1 MTIAPN
7 KHGDLFDVLL
17 PHLKAGPH
25 DPGLVVAIVGGGG
38 KTATLFALA
47 TASRARGL
55 RVAVTTTTHIRD
67 PRLELGRD
75 FDHIVLVD
83 ESGSRALQHIRTP
96 GITVV
101 AATVLESEGR
111 LSGIEAPQIEDLRRQ
126 FDLVLVEA
134 DGSRGLP
141 VKAPAAHEPV
151 LPLHTS
157 LLIGVIGLDCLGKPM
172 DAATVHRP
180 EMFGP
185 LSGCAPGE
193 IILAGHLVSLC
204 QANEGLFKGCPP
216 QTARILLLNKA
227 DLLVPMDDRAAA
239 GNNAA
244 GNKAVGRDAESH
256 SARLYRDLEALHG
269 GLDGYLVCSL
279 EPRFRIMHAWFQ
291 TRTDVVKPE

>member
-1 MTIAPN
+1 MVIVPD
-7 KHGDLFDVLL
+7 KPVDLFDILL

-25 DPGLVVAIVGGGG
+25 DPCPVVAVVGGGG

-47 TASRARGL
+47 RASRARGL
-55 RVAVTTTTHIRD
+55 RVAITTTTHIRD

-75 FDHIVLVD
+75 FDHIVLLD
-83 ESGSRALQHIRTP
+83 KSGSRAPQYHRTP
-96 GITVV
+96 GITIV

-111 LSGIEAPQIEDLRRQ
+111 LSGIEAAQVEVLRGQ

-180 EMFGP
+180 GLFGP

-193 IILAGHLVSLC
+193 IINAGHLVSLC
-204 QANEGLFKGCPP
+204 QANEGLFKSCPP

-239 GNNAA
+239 GN
-244 GNKAVGRDAESH
+244 KAVGRDAESL
-256 SARLYRDLEALHG
+256 SASLNRELEALHG

-279 EPRFRIMHAWFQ
+279 EPRFRTMHAWFQ
-291 TRTDVVKPE
+291 TRTDVVNPE